1 MPTRVLLFAC
11 FLALGLLGI
20 PIAQAHH
27 ILGRPAYSLNED
39 SNTPPSMQVETQI
52 GAYFITFMAYP
63 AFPRPNE
70 PGRVHLYAARIA
82 DGVPYVGEVT
92 FKVRDDTWFGS
103 PEEILGRQPPDDHVY
118 RQGFVFRKP
127 GDYLVTAEFEAGG
140 EPYRIDF
147 PLRIGDPFPVGPIGV
162 TVGII
167 LLILVGV
174 SLIQRRR
181 STRDRVRHYH
191 AEQRD

>member
-1 MPTRVLLFAC
+1 MPKRFII
-11 FLALGLLGI
+11 LALLALYVA
-20 PIAQAHH
+20 PVAAHH

-39 SNTPPSMQVETQI
+39 SNTPPSMQVESQL
-52 GAYFITFMAYP
+52 GAYFVTFMAYP

-82 DGVPYVGEVT
+82 DGAPYVGEVT

-103 PEEILGRQPPDDHVY
+103 AQEELLGRQSPDDRVY
-118 RQGFVFRKP
+118 RQGFVFREQ

-147 PLRIGDPFPVGPIGV
+147 PLRIGDPLPVGPIGL

-167 LLILVGV
+167 LAVLVGV

-181 STRDRVRHYH
+181 LTRDRVRYYH
-191 AEQRD
+191 AGQRD